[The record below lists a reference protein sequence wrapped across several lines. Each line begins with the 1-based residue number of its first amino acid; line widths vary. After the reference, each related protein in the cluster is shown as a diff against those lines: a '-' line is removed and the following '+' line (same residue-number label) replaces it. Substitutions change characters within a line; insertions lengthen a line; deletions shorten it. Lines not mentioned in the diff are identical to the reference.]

1 MKLVI
6 IIPAHNE
13 ENTVGDIISNVPHQ
27 IEGINQIEVVVIND
41 ASSDKTKSVAESAGA
56 SVISHVRNLGVG
68 AAFHTG
74 INAALKK
81 KADIIVN
88 IDADGQFNP
97 EDIPVLIKPILKG
110 EASFVTASRFKD
122 PALTPKMPKIK
133 IWGNKRMSQLISFL
147 TGQKFYDVSC
157 GFRAYSK
164 DTALRLSLFGK
175 FTYTQETFLDLANK
189 DVPIKEIPIVV
200 KEERLYG
207 KSSISS
213 NLWKYAAKTSKIIF
227 RSFRD
232 YKPLRF
238 FGLLSLPIF
247 FIGTSLGTFLFIHY
261 LMTGRF
267 SPHKWAGFSGLGL
280 ILIGIFLLFLGIVAD
295 MLDRIRSNQEEILYY
310 ERKREYEKK

>member
-1 MKLVI
+1 MKLII

-27 IEGINQIEVVVIND
+27 IKGINQIEVVVIND
-41 ASSDKTKSVAESAGA
+41 ASSDKTKSAAESAGA

-97 EDIPVLIKPILKG
+97 EDIPVLIEPILKG

-122 PALTPKMPKIK
+122 PALIPKMPKIK

-189 DVPIKEIPIVV
+189 DVPIKEIPIAV

-247 FIGTSLGTFLFIHY
+247 FIGTSLGIFLFIHY
-261 LMTGRF
+261 LMTGGF